1 MKIKKAM
8 IFAAGFGKRLL
19 PLTLKTPKPL
29 LELNNKTLLENCI
42 LFLEDCGIKEIIINV
57 HYLAEQIIEFIDKK
71 KFKSKIYIS
80 HEKEKILGTGGGLNY
95 ANQKFKNFFKDSFIT
110 INPDTLWNI
119 QYINAYKIMEE
130 FHYKEKKAQFILL
143 LVSKNNCF
151 DENLKGDF
159 SLKNSKQ
166 NELIRGIGHLEKKDI
181 NEFTYT
187 GLQIVRSNYPTKIFK
202 KSKPKI
208 YSLNHYWNT
217 TNYQDFCKYG
227 YFGGQKFYHVSNL
240 ETFQKLKK
248 IKLSL
253 Y

>member
-42 LFLEDCGIKEIIINV
+42 LFLEDCGIREIIINV
-57 HYLAEQIIEFIDKK
+57 HYLAEQIIKFIDKK

-159 SLKNSKQ
+159 SLTNSKL
-166 NELIRGIGHLEKKDI
+166 NELIKGIGHLEKKDI
-181 NEFTYT
+181 NEFIYT
-187 GLQIVRSNYPTKIFK
+187 GLQVVRSNYPTKIFK
-202 KSKPKI
+202 KNKPKI
-208 YSLNHYWNT
+208 YSLNHYWNA
-217 TNYQDFCKYG
+217 TNYQDFCK
-227 YFGGQKFYHVSNL
+227 
-240 ETFQKLKK
+240 K
-248 IKLSL
+248 I
-253 Y
+253 